1 MTTLA
6 ANLLTGIA
14 NISRLCMTQSDTD
27 FEINMSLYPTKNELI
42 IYVFKGGYAYAWR
55 NPKKRI
61 EKIRIDLS
69 DPKLAAMNMFEAFTH
84 IENMAKGHRKEA
96 I

>member
-14 NISRLCMTQSDTD
+14 NISRLCMTQSGTD
-27 FEINMSLYPTKNELI
+27 FEINMSLYPTKNELN
-42 IYVFKGGYAYAWR
+42 IYVYKGGYAHAWR

-61 EKIRIDLS
+61 EKIRVDLR
-69 DPKLAAMNMFEAFTH
+69 DPELAAMHMVEAFTH
-84 IENMAKGHRKEA
+84 IENMAKDHRKESV
-96 I
+96 